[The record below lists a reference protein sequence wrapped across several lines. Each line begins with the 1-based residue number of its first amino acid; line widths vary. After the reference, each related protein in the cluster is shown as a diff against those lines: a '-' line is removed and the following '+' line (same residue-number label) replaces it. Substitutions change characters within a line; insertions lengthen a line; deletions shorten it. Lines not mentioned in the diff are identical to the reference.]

1 MLDIFFLA
9 TGIETALL
17 ISAIAATAI
26 GTGVSYYGQKKAGDD
41 AKDAAKANAA
51 VERNNAIAAQQ
62 QASLEAG
69 QVRRKNLLR
78 MGAQRAAAGKSGVL
92 IDDSAGDVIYD
103 TAIQGELEALSV
115 AYSGATQSN
124 YYNSKSRIAK
134 WEGSQAKSAAN
145 LNAGATLIGG
155 LGSTARMGY
164 EAYPTMKSSGS
175 SSAKVASG
183 GSTYGSKYKQDVY

>member
-9 TGIETALL
+9 TGIETGLL
-17 ISAIAATAI
+17 IAAIAASVV
-26 GTGVSYYGQKKAGDD
+26 GTGVGVYSQVKAGND
-41 AKDAAKANAA
+41 AEDAAKANAA
-51 VERNNAIAAQQ
+51 VEKNNAIAAQQ
-62 QASLEAG
+62 QAALEAG

-124 YYNSKSRIAK
+124 YYNSKSRIAR

-155 LGSTARMGY
+155 LGSAARMDY
-164 EAYPTMKSSGS
+164 EAYPKMKSSS
-175 SSAKVASG
+175 SVMAGNSG
-183 GSTYGSKYKQDVY
+183 GGGIY